1 MVSVLIYAIRTFS
14 RVLTFLL
21 IGQAFLSWF
30 VRDPYSSA
38 GKLYYA
44 LARFTDPIVAP
55 AKAFLHKIGADRG
68 MIDFSLLLTILFIEL
83 IEAALVRMLLT
94 FA

>member
-1 MVSVLIYAIRTFS
+1 MAGVLVYAIHTFTRILIY
-14 RVLTFLL
+14 VM

-30 VRDPYSSA
+30 VRDPYSTA

-44 LARFTDPIVAP
+44 LAKITDPLAAP
-55 AKAFLHKIGADRG
+55 ARAFLAKIGADRG
-68 MIDFSLLLTILFIEL
+68 MIDFSLLLTVILIEL
-83 IEAALVRMLLT
+83 VEAGLVRLVMM